1 MKSKYDGLNEL
12 VNNDETAKKYFAN
25 LPEYIREQLNERRDS
40 INSMESLKNYVD
52 NITRM
57 DD

>member
-1 MKSKYDGLNEL
+1 MRDNYSGLNDL

-25 LPEYIREQLNERRDS
+25 LPEYIRDQLNERRDS